1 MTTPRLALCGKSLCG
16 KDTVAA
22 YISSVT
28 ALRFEKTTSDVLAD
42 YVGCVLRQP
51 PKIAFSERD
60 KQRKLWKD
68 IGDQLRNEKGPDFLI
83 REALKTSDIIVGV
96 RARSEMLAL
105 RQMDILTIWIERDG
119 LVDPTVEYIASD
131 CDLVIYNNSTLKE
144 LERRLD
150 NLCRLI
156 RL

>member
-1 MTTPRLALCGKSLCG
+1 MTTSRLALCGKSLCG

-22 YISSVT
+22 YISSAT
-28 ALRFEKTTSDVLAD
+28 TLRFKKTTSDILAD

-60 KQRKLWKD
+60 KQRRLWKD
-68 IGDQLRNEKGPDFLI
+68 VGDQLRNERGPDFLI

-105 RQMDILTIWIERDG
+105 RQMDILTIWIERDD
-119 LVDPTVEYIASD
+119 LIDPTVEYTAND

-144 LERRLD
+144 LQRRLD

-156 RL
+156 SF